1 MFIESFILRLT
12 QKVETS
18 FTSLLSSNEPDSLRK
33 LIDKTTVV
41 FADGQAT
48 YKKSLATRAGRRPI
62 VENAVTIQLPDKD
75 VSAEFTSAQSQNN
88 NPHIQNNQAQ
98 LGVGMVNNLRMELSW
113 TLLQSKEENAS
124 VAQRRVHQ
132 VSIWKAPLNW
142 NRNFEYLRTLPCSRR

>member
-75 VSAEFTSAQSQNN
+75 VSAEFTSA
-88 NPHIQNNQAQ
+88 
-98 LGVGMVNNLRMELSW
+98 
-113 TLLQSKEENAS
+113 
-124 VAQRRVHQ
+124 
-132 VSIWKAPLNW
+132 
-142 NRNFEYLRTLPCSRR
+142 